1 MGLQKYATTGER
13 TMLIILDKP
22 QSPKDLLQELVET
35 SMYLVYFSIGKGNL
49 WSPAYLK
56 VGFTTGSYCTL
67 VISDGSAIELD
78 ANNGY
83 ILNEGLICA
92 YKLLTVDE
100 EFNGDV
106 VARHGLISK

>member
-1 MGLQKYATTGER
+1 
-13 TMLIILDKP
+13 MLIILDKP
-22 QSPKDLLQELVET
+22 QSPKDLLEELVET
-35 SMYLVYFSIGKGNL
+35 SMYLVYFSMGKGNI

-67 VISDGSAIELD
+67 VMSDGSATELD
-78 ANNGY
+78 ANNGDSRY

-92 YKLLTVDE
+92 YKLLIVDE

-106 VARHGLISK
+106 VARHGLTPHG